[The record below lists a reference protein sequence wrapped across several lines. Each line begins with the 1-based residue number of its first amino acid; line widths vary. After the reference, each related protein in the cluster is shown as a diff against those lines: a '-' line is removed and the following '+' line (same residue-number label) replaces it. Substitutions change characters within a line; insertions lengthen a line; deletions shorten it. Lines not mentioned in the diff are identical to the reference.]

1 MTALAKKFF
10 TPFEYLR
17 LEERSDT
24 KHEYRNGFIVP
35 MAGGT
40 TNHSQILFNLTLFVG
55 PGVKKRECRWFDSN
69 VRVQVKESGLYTYP
83 DVTIVCGAVV
93 YAKGRKDTITNP
105 TVIVEVLSPST
116 RTYDRG
122 YKFDLYRPLK
132 SLQAYV
138 LIDSEQ
144 PHIDYFQKRAD
155 GKWELLEFSDLTEQF
170 VLPLLGIKMPLKEI
184 YDTVDWLP
192 KAARK
197 IKRRRA

>member
-10 TPFEYLR
+10 TPIEYLR

-35 MAGGT
+35 MAG
-40 TNHSQILFNLTLFVG
+40 
-55 PGVKKRECRWFDSN
+55 
-69 VRVQVKESGLYTYP
+69 
-83 DVTIVCGAVV
+83 
-93 YAKGRKDTITNP
+93 
-105 TVIVEVLSPST
+105 
-116 RTYDRG
+116 
-122 YKFDLYRPLK
+122 FDLYRPLK